1 MKPNEPLLKKL
12 KPVFVGL
19 IVLFIL
25 VGATVGYTRFKAGQ
39 WEKDIRARMVDY
51 MTSKKS
57 KLEKA
62 LYSRIYYTRG
72 VAAYVSIN
80 PEISNDDYHELAKE
94 YIRNDTVI
102 SSMALSKN
110 CILNAIYPL
119 EGHEAALGLNLLE
132 HPERKVIVE
141 KTIETHKTFVAGPAE
156 LVEGGIAFISYT
168 PIFDKTSPGI
178 EKFWGV
184 TDIVIKMNALF
195 NEAKLEQYDKDYVFA
210 LKGYNGTGEKGEV
223 FWGDDTIFDENPVKV
238 HIDLPN
244 GTWVLAAVPEK
255 GWKSYGDQDK
265 VLFLL
270 LTVSALVISILVAMF
285 SRALIQLRQSE
296 RELKAI
302 FASLDSL
309 IIEFSREGKYLK
321 VASQNRE
328 LLYLPAEELIG
339 KSLEDIFDKE
349 RADFFK
355 EAIKRCLDTKKL
367 VVIEYDL
374 EIDGEEHWFSA
385 RISYKSENS
394 IIYNAYDITAS
405 KLKEKCV
412 EESENQLK
420 KMNESKDRFFSII
433 AHDLRSPLA
442 SQKSLV
448 DLILQEYDN
457 ISTEE
462 RKELLVSLKESSH
475 HVYILLENLLK
486 WSMAQS
492 GRIEVKP
499 EEIDFGKRFAGV
511 LKNFAMQAEIK
522 NITFKNLLQPG
533 LTVKTDANLTEV
545 IFRNLLSNAVKFT
558 NPGGEISITS
568 EIEKNESGDF
578 VKIGIRDSGI
588 GISGGKMDLLFEPGK
603 NHSTPGTGAEKG
615 SGLGLILC
623 KEFAELQGGTIQVES
638 TLGKG
643 STFYLLLPLDYNCF
657 GKDT

>member
-1 MKPNEPLLKKL
+1 MEPNEPLLKKL
-12 KPVFVGL
+12 KPAFVGL

-25 VGATVGYTRFKAGQ
+25 VGATVGYTRFKTGQ
-39 WEKDIRARMVDY
+39 WEKDIRARMLDY

-72 VAAYVSIN
+72 VAAYVALN
-80 PEISNDDYHELAKE
+80 PGISNDDYYELAKE

-119 EGHEAALGLNLLE
+119 EEHEAALGLNLLE
-132 HPERKVIVE
+132 HPERKIIVE
-141 KTIETHKTFVAGPAE
+141 KTIETHKTFVAGPTE

-168 PIFDKTSPGI
+168 PIFDKTSPGN

-195 NEAKLEQYDKDYVFA
+195 NEAKLELYDKDYVFA
-210 LKGYNGTGEKGEV
+210 LKGYNGTGENGEV
-223 FWGDDTIFDENPVKV
+223 FWGNDTIFEENPVKV
-238 HIDLPN
+238 NIDLPN

-270 LTVSALVISILVAMF
+270 LTVSALIISILVAMF

-349 RADFFK
+349 KSDFFK
-355 EAIKRCLDTKKL
+355 KAIKKCLDTKKL
-367 VVIEYDL
+367 VVIDYNL

-385 RISYKSENS
+385 RISYKSENT

-405 KLKEKCV
+405 KRKEKCV

-420 KMNESKDRFFSII
+420 KLNETKDRFFSII

-462 RKELLVSLKESSH
+462 KKELLVSLKESSH

-511 LKNFAMQAEIK
+511 LKNFSMQAEIK
-522 NITFKNLLQPG
+522 NIRFKNLLQPR
-533 LTVKTDANLTEV
+533 LMIKTDANLTEV
-545 IFRNLLSNAVKFT
+545 VFRNLLSNAVKFT
-558 NPGGEISITS
+558 NTGGEISITS
-568 EIEKNESGDF
+568 EVEKNESGDF
-578 VKIGIRDSGI
+578 VKIGVRDSGI
-588 GISGGKMDLLFEPGK
+588 GISAGKMNSLFEPGK
-603 NHSTPGTGAEKG
+603 NQSTPGTGAEKG
-615 SGLGLILC
+615 NGLGLILC

-643 STFYLLLPLDYNCF
+643 STFYLLLPLD
-657 GKDT
+657 